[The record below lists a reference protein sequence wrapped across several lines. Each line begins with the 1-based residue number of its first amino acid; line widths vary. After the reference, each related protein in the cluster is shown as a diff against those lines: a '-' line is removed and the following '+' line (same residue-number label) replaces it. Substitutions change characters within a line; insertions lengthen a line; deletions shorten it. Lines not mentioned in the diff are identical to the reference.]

1 MKMKTNSWI
10 QIGLFAAFLPL
21 ITLAPPPAHGQALPA
36 HEFTP
41 DGHAYMRGE
50 VIVQFNNTVTDA
62 QIERAF
68 RQAGLSMIRH
78 LRTPAMQDEA
88 QLGLTHTTTSLPV
101 PAAIRVLNKLPGI
114 DFAEP
119 NWAATPDYM
128 SNDPLY
134 LDGSLW
140 GIYGDDLP
148 SPIGP
153 PSTWNA
159 FGSQAEKAWAAG
171 FIGSPGVF
179 IGVIDSGFQPD
190 HPDLAANVWVNPGEI
205 PGNGIDDDGNGYI
218 DDVHGWNSMHD
229 NGVTY
234 DLNDRLNEIHGTAVA
249 GIIGAEGG
257 NGIGVAGV
265 NWSVQLVA
273 GKFLPRG
280 AYLDAI
286 EAVDYMTAL
295 KTRKGLNIVALNN
308 SWSGASFSQA
318 LLEAY
323 VRAAN
328 AGILSICSA
337 SNQASD
343 NDAKPR
349 YPAGFDTTAG
359 AGYNAIIAVAATDKE
374 GNLASISNYGRN
386 SVALGAPGADITT
399 TTIDSSY
406 ITGRNGT
413 SYAAPHVSG
422 AVALYASA
430 YPGAGALEIREN
442 LLTGGVRP
450 LAALAGITI
459 TGGILD
465 VAELLSVPGSFLSAP
480 ASPANV
486 RASVEPTG
494 YLNLSWVDQSSD
506 ELGFAIERST
516 DGQNFNL
523 LDTLGANYQSYTDR
537 AVTLSTTY
545 HYRVRAYNPGGSS
558 AHVNANSS
566 VTISNIQ
573 APAAP
578 SSLKAAALTRGAGIK
593 LDWLDR
599 SNNEIGFH
607 LERRVVPSGKNA
619 TPGPWQLLATLGANT
634 TSHEDATAISSTS
647 YTYRIRAFNL
657 AGASSYSNE
666 VTVTA
671 K

>member
-1 MKMKTNSWI
+1 MKMKTSSWI
-10 QIGLFAAFLPL
+10 QMGLFAGLLTL
-21 ITLAPPPAHGQALPA
+21 ITLAPPPAQGQALPT

-41 DGHAYMRGE
+41 EGHAYMRGE
-50 VIVQFNNTVTDA
+50 VIVQFNHTVTDA

-68 RQAGLSMIRH
+68 RQAGLNMIRH
-78 LRTPAMQDEA
+78 LRTPAMQDHA
-88 QLGLTHTTTSLPV
+88 QIGLTHTTTSLPV
-101 PAAIRVLNKLPGI
+101 PAALRVLNNLPGV
-114 DFAEP
+114 DYAEP
-119 NWAATPDYM
+119 NWAATPDYQ

-140 GIYGDDLP
+140 GMYGDDLP

-153 PSTWNA
+153 PSTWNL

-171 FIGSPGVF
+171 FIGSPDVF

-218 DDVHGWNSMHD
+218 DDVHGWNAMHD

-234 DLNDRLNEIHGTAVA
+234 DLNDLSNEIHGTAVA
-249 GIIGAEGG
+249 GILGAEGG

-265 NWSVQLVA
+265 NWNVQLVA

-308 SWSGASFSQA
+308 SWSGGAFSQA
-318 LLEAY
+318 LLDAY

-337 SNQASD
+337 SNQSSD
-343 NDAKPR
+343 NDANPR
-349 YPAGFDTTAG
+349 YPAGFNTTAG
-359 AGYNAIIAVAATDKE
+359 AGYNAIIAVAAIDKE
-374 GNLASISNYGRN
+374 GNLASTSNYGQN

-399 TTIDSSY
+399 TTINSSY

-450 LAALAGITI
+450 LAALDGITI

-465 VAELLSVPGSFLSAP
+465 LAELLSTPGSFLSAP

-486 RASVEPTG
+486 LASVEPTG
-494 YLNLSWVDQSSD
+494 YVNLSWSDQSPD

-516 DGQNFNL
+516 DAENFNL
-523 LDTLGANYQSYTDR
+523 LDTVGANYQNYTDR
-537 AVTLSTTY
+537 TVTLSGTY
-545 HYRVRAYNPGGSS
+545 YYRVRAYNPGSS
-558 AHVNANSS
+558 SVEVNAAFP
-566 VTISNIQ
+566 VTVLNIQ

-578 SSLKAAALTRGAGIK
+578 SNLKATALARGAGIS
-593 LDWLDR
+593 LNWLDR
-599 SNNEIGFH
+599 SNNEIGFE
-607 LERRVVPSGKNA
+607 LERRVIPSGKNA
-619 TPGPWQLLATLGANT
+619 TPGPWQLVATLAANT
-634 TSHEDATAISSTS
+634 TSHVDTTAVSNTT

-666 VTVTA
+666 VTVKA
-671 K
+671 R